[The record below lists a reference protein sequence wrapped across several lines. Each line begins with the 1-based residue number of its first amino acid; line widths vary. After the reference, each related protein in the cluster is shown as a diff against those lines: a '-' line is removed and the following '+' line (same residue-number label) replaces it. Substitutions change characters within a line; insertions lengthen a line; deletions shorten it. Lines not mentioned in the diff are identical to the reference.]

1 MSGYRKPPAMPW
13 PRRLPVP
20 DLFDRILLLKESP
33 VFCKVPT
40 EDLRHVA
47 QALEEQQY
55 LTDDRVFEINAQGD
69 HLYLLV
75 TGRVGISLDA
85 DGGSRN
91 FIATLGPGDCFGEMN
106 LLDDQPR
113 SATAH
118 VIEDCTVLAL
128 DKARLRGLILSYPEL
143 SIGMLRSLS
152 LRLREANARRA
163 SEEATA

>member
-1 MSGYRKPPAMPW
+1 
-13 PRRLPVP
+13 VP

>member
-1 MSGYRKPPAMPW
+1 M
-13 PRRLPVP
+13 P
-20 DLFDRILLLKESP
+20 DLFDRILLLKRSP
-33 VFCKVPT
+33 VFSHVAT

-47 QALEEQQY
+47 QALEVEHY
-55 LTDDRVFEINAQGD
+55 FPGDLVFEINAQGD

-75 TGRVGISLDA
+75 SGRVGITLDA
-85 DGGSRN
+85 DSSSRD

-118 VIEDCTVLAL
+118 VLEDSTVLAL
-128 DKARLRGLILSYPEL
+128 DKGRLRGLILSYPEL

-152 LRLREANARRA
+152 LRLREANTR
-163 SEEATA
+163 SMGKPDIQGEETE

>member
-1 MSGYRKPPAMPW
+1 M
-13 PRRLPVP
+13 P
-20 DLFDRILLLKESP
+20 DLFDRILLLKQSA
-33 VFCKVPT
+33 VFSRVTT
-40 EDLRHVA
+40 EDLSHVA
-47 QALEEQQY
+47 RALEEEQY
-55 LTDDRVFEINAQGD
+55 LVGDRIFEINAQGD

-75 TGRVGISLDA
+75 SGRVGISLED
-85 DGGSRN
+85 DPGSRN

-118 VIEDCTVLAL
+118 VIEDSTVLAL

-152 LRLREANARRA
+152 LRLREANARNT
-163 SEEATA
+163 TAAADGR